1 MRRPGGHAVGN
12 NAADEAGRAEA
23 EAAADWTEHEDPGT
37 GKIYY
42 HSPLLQKSVWKEVVV
57 AANRTVHM
65 ERNRPDIPSALRG
78 AQDWVEHKDPD
89 TNRFYLHSE
98 ELDKST
104 WKDER
109 GSRSHSRDHGRRKKK
124 VTSTGATRGARNA
137 EDTCDGMCTCASRP
151 NGPHHAANAG
161 NTFGARHGA
170 RAGAATGAV
179 ENAEEKTI
187 DAAAQMRDTAFD
199 SAPCEFAENYVR
211 GKDGPR
217 RASAYRDVSGKDAES
232 IRDVVAAAAR

>member
-1 MRRPGGHAVGN
+1 MTIGRPSAHGSVVRHNTGT
-12 NAADEAGRAEA
+12 AATADDADNGR
-23 EAAADWTEHEDPGT
+23 
-37 GKIYY
+37 
-42 HSPLLQKSVWKEVVV
+42 
-57 AANRTVHM
+57 
-65 ERNRPDIPSALRG
+65 ERN
-78 AQDWVEHKDPD
+78 
-89 TNRFYLHSE
+89 
-98 ELDKST
+98 
-104 WKDER
+104 
-109 GSRSHSRDHGRRKKK
+109 
-124 VTSTGATRGARNA
+124 TSTGATRGARNA

-187 DAAAQMRDTAFD
+187 DAAAQMRDAAFD

-217 RASAYRDVSGKDAES
+217 RANAHRNVSGKDAES